1 MLLFFLAVN
10 QICAAEGEICANL
23 QVEESVDEQG
33 QHQEVLDI

>member
-23 QVEESVDEQG
+23 QTVESVQMDK
-33 QHQEVLDI
+33 DNIKRS